1 MKYSFIGLLMAAFFI
16 AVPTTLIAADNA
28 PVSLSERYSYA
39 MGVRLG
45 QALKSQGVNEIDS
58 SALAAAIDDVVGGRP
73 LRMNEREMLAVVQE
87 QRAAIEQANLEAGRA
102 YLAQFA
108 QQPGVLELPGGIR
121 YRVLATGDGE
131 SPGVDDTV
139 RVHYHGTRVDGVVFD
154 SSVERNQPAEFPL
167 GGVIPGFREA
177 ISAMRVG
184 DHWQVVIPS
193 ELAYG
198 QRGAGSDIGPNETL
212 TFEIQ
217 LLAVMR

>member
-1 MKYSFIGLLMAAFFI
+1 MKYIVLGLSLVLFSGAI
-16 AVPTTLIAADNA
+16 LAADEA
-28 PVSLSERYSYA
+28 PATLSERYSYA

-45 QALKSQGVNEIDS
+45 QALKSQGVQVIDTR
-58 SALAAAIDDVVGGRP
+58 ALAAAIDDVVSGRTP
-73 LRMNEREMLAVVQE
+73 RMSEQEMAAVVRE
-87 QRAAIEQANLEAGRA
+87 QRVAREQANLQAGRD
-102 YLAQFA
+102 YLEQFT
-108 QQPGVLELPGGIR
+108 QQPGVKQLPAGLP

-131 SPGVDDTV
+131 RPSAEDTV

-154 SSVERNQPAEFPL
+154 SSVERGQPAEFPL
-167 GGVIPGFREA
+167 GGVIPGFRET

-198 QRGAGSDIGPNETL
+198 KRGAGADIGPNETL

-217 LLAVMR
+217 LLAIVR